1 VQAERDDDDAV
12 RFPDERSAI
21 IAQAATARLARVFLD
36 FARFPAVEAMK
47 HRNGD
52 VTVHWYDM
60 RFAERQVRPA
70 DGRTHTSPFGAWVRL
85 APDGSIVAQGL
96 GPG

>member
-1 VQAERDDDDAV
+1 M
-12 RFPDERSAI
+12 
-21 IAQAATARLARVFLD
+21 T
-36 FARFPAVEAMK
+36 

-60 RFAERQVRPA
+60 RFAERVVAPA
-70 DGRTHTSPFGAWVRL
+70 DGRAHTSPFGAWVRL
-85 APDGSIVAQGL
+85 SPTGSIVGQGL